1 MSGELRV
8 DVDGL
13 RSAAG
18 SSGALAEGLA
28 AGAVAG
34 AGSASTTHP
43 SAAGV
48 AAMNA
53 ALAAMTARHATRI
66 GGQSSLMHVASGV
79 YERTDTAGGEGITT
93 TVSV

>member
-28 AGAVAG
+28 AGADAG
-34 AGSASTTHP
+34 PDSPSTSHP
-43 SAAGV
+43 SVAGV
-48 AAMNA
+48 AAVNA
-53 ALAAMTARHATRI
+53 ALKAMTTRHATRI
-66 GGQSSLMHVASGV
+66 GGQSGLMHVASGV
-79 YERTDTAGGEGITT
+79 FERTDTAGGEGITT
-93 TVSV
+93 VSV